1 MFRIDDTVKI
11 KATGVVG
18 IITDISNAGGSR
30 VYVIE
35 SDPKEDE
42 DVDFIGMS
50 VVIYCTEDE
59 IEKI

>member
-1 MFRIDDTVKI
+1 MFRIDDTIKI

-18 IITDISNAGGSR
+18 TITDISNAGGSR

-35 SDPKEDE
+35 SDPEEDE
-42 DVDFIGMS
+42 DFIGMS